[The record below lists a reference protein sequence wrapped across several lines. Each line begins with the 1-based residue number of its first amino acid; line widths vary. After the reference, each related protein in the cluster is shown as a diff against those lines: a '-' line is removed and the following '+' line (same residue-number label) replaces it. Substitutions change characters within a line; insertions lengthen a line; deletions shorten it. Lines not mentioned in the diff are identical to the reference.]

1 MAKPSP
7 NHAGN
12 PVLVQIGKT
21 VRAIRKQKNVS
32 QEELA
37 LISSLD
43 RSYVGGVE
51 RAQHN
56 LTVVTLVKLAEALGV
71 SPSVLLQEPK
81 SK

>member
-21 VRAIRKQKNVS
+21 VRAIRKKKNVS

-43 RSYVGGVE
+43 RSYVGGLE
-51 RAQHN
+51 RGEHN
-56 LTVVTLVKLAEALGV
+56 LTVITLVKLAEALEV
-71 SPSVLLQEPK
+71 HPSDLFDK
-81 SK
+81 W